1 MKNDIYTLAHEI
13 RNPLCVV
20 KGYLEMLDE
29 TNILKYKQIISQQVD
44 ESLTILSDYLEY
56 NRICLNKEEMDLNV
70 LLIDLKNNLK
80 CYLKSKNVHL
90 HVNLLDEEI
99 YLKAD

>member
-29 TNILKYKQIISQQVD
+29 TNITKYKKIASDDNYSYVDIEILTGKKNQIRVSFAHI
-44 ESLTILSDYLEY
+44 
-56 NRICLNKEEMDLNV
+56 NC
-70 LLIDLKNNLK
+70 
-80 CYLKSKNVHL
+80 
-90 HVNLLDEEI
+90 
-99 YLKAD
+99 